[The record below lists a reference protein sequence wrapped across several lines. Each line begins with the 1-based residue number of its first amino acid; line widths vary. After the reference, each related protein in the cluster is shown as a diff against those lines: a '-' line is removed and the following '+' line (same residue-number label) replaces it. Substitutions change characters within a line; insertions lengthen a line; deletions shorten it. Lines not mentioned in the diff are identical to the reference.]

1 MTDSVFPSLIGIAWN
16 TVRSPTWSTRI
27 QTAIS
32 GKETRQADWG
42 YPRYSYEVN
51 YDFLRSAPSFAEL
64 QTLIGFIN
72 SMQGQFGTFLYTD
85 DDDNAVTG
93 QQIDTGD
100 GSTVTFA
107 LIRSFGGYIEP
118 VSRVNALHNVYL
130 AGVVQSPATY
140 SVTDDAANESGSSI
154 TFTTAPAAGTV
165 ITADFS
171 YYWRCRFSA
180 DTTDFTKFL
189 YGLSSVSSLKFESVK

>member
-16 TVRSPTWSTRI
+16 TVRTPTWQTRV
-27 QTAIS
+27 QTTIS
-32 GKETRQADWG
+32 GRETRQADWS
-42 YPRYSYEVN
+42 YARYSWELV
-51 YDFLRSAPSFAEL
+51 YDFLRSAPAYAEL

-72 SMQGQFGTFLYTD
+72 SMSGQFGTFLYQD

-93 QQIDTGD
+93 QQIGTGD
-100 GSTVTFA
+100 GTTVTFP
-107 LIRSFGGYIEP
+107 LIRTFGGFIEP
-118 VSRVNALHNVYL
+118 VNRVNAIGNVYL
-130 AGVVQSPATY
+130 AGAPQATSAY
-140 SVTDDAANESGSSI
+140 TVTDDAGNESGSSI
-154 TFTTAPAAGTV
+154 TFTTAPAAGTA
-165 ITADFS
+165 IKADFT

>member
-1 MTDSVFPSLIGIAWN
+1 MTDSVFPSLIGLAWN
-16 TVRSPTWSTRI
+16 VVRTPTWQTRV
-27 QTAIS
+27 QTTVA
-32 GKETRQADWG
+32 GKETRQADWS
-42 YPRYSYEVN
+42 YPRYGWELV
-51 YDFLRSAPSFAEL
+51 YDFLRSAPSFSEL

-72 SMQGQFGTFLYTD
+72 AMQGQFGTFLYTD
-85 DDDNAVTG
+85 DDDNAVAG

-100 GSTVTFA
+100 GVTVTFP

-118 VSRVNALHNVYL
+118 VSRLNALHNVYL
-130 AGVVQSPATY
+130 AGVAQPTSAY
-140 SVTDDAANESGSSI
+140 SVTDDAGTESGSSI
-154 TFTTAPAAGTV
+154 TFTTAPTAGTV

>member
-1 MTDSVFPSLIGIAWN
+1 MTDSVFPSLPGIAWN
-16 TVRSPTWSTRI
+16 TVRTPTWQTRV
-27 QTAIS
+27 QATIS
-32 GKETRQADWG
+32 GKETRQADWS
-42 YPRYSYEVN
+42 YPRYSLEIN
-51 YDFLRSAPSFAEL
+51 FDFLRSTPSYGEL

-72 SMQGQFGTFLYTD
+72 SCQGQFGTFLYTD

-93 QQIDTGD
+93 QQIGTGD
-100 GSTVTFA
+100 GSTVTFP

-118 VSRVNALHNVYL
+118 IGRVNAVSNVYL
-130 AGVVQSPATY
+130 GGTV
-140 SVTDDAANESGSSI
+140 DASANYTITPDSGTESGSSI
-154 TFTTAPAAGTV
+154 TFTAAPAAGTV

-189 YGLSSVSSLKFESVK
+189 LGLSSVSSLKFMSVK